1 MGSGCQ
7 CCSRR
12 GLGGGVVPGFL
23 FCKRDILSKEKLSG
37 RDFITGISTVA
48 GLNSVDLNPSCFFLP
63 FTSASQF
70 CDHC

>member
-1 MGSGCQ
+1 
-7 CCSRR
+7 
-12 GLGGGVVPGFL
+12 VPGFL

-37 RDFITGISTVA
+37 SDFITGISTVA